1 MKHKKKS
8 MKMFKR
14 GERPLPIPV
23 LVCAEELKERSVSH
37 SQGRAILCPAKLPW
51 FGSGS
56 LEWWSGWVFF
66 SSFFCLFGFFF
77 VFNQQQ
83 FLLWDEIGWAPEC
96 LDFII
101 IVCIFIR
108 MEFMKE
114 ISNFW
119 KVITII
125 IIFFF

>member
-1 MKHKKKS
+1 M
-8 MKMFKR
+8 
-14 GERPLPIPV
+14 G
-23 LVCAEELKERSVSH
+23 
-37 SQGRAILCPAKLPW
+37 
-51 FGSGS
+51 
-56 LEWWSGWVFF
+56 FF

>member
-1 MKHKKKS
+1 MSCKA
-8 MKMFKR
+8 
-14 GERPLPIPV
+14 PLV
-23 LVCAEELKERSVSH
+23 
-37 SQGRAILCPAKLPW
+37 W
-51 FGSGS
+51 FWLSGMV
-56 LEWWSGWVFF
+56 EWV
-66 SSFFCLFGFFF
+66 GFFPPFFLFVRFFLFCF

-83 FLLWDEIGWAPEC
+83 FLLWDEIGWATEC

-125 IIFFF
+125 IIIFF

>member
-1 MKHKKKS
+1 MG
-8 MKMFKR
+8 FF
-14 GERPLPIPV
+14 PPFF
-23 LVCAEELKERSVSH
+23 VCL
-37 SQGRAILCPAKLPW
+37 
-51 FGSGS
+51 
-56 LEWWSGWVFF
+56 
-66 SSFFCLFGFFF
+66 GFFF

-125 IIFFF
+125 IIFFFLKRI

>member
-1 MKHKKKS
+1 MG
-8 MKMFKR
+8 FF
-14 GERPLPIPV
+14 PPFFV
-23 LVCAEELKERSVSH
+23 CLV
-37 SQGRAILCPAKLPW
+37 
-51 FGSGS
+51 
-56 LEWWSGWVFF
+56 
-66 SSFFCLFGFFF
+66 FFF

-83 FLLWDEIGWAPEC
+83 FLLWDEIGWATEC

-125 IIFFF
+125 IIIFSEANLNKPKNESWLSH

>member
-1 MKHKKKS
+1 M
-8 MKMFKR
+8 
-14 GERPLPIPV
+14 G
-23 LVCAEELKERSVSH
+23 
-37 SQGRAILCPAKLPW
+37 G
-51 FGSGS
+51 
-56 LEWWSGWVFF
+56 FF

-125 IIFFF
+125 IIFFFLKRI